1 MEFLTHKFGKF
12 YFLHEYANHKVI
24 DALLIEARVRH
35 ETINDL
41 PVLPDL
47 ASKLEPDILY
57 SSVAGTAAIEN
68 NPIPVE
74 GVKELAENKDI
85 EGYTQKHKQEI
96 TNLLNCYD
104 ILSEL
109 SKDSSSI
116 SLRIPEDY
124 IRKIH
129 AVVTEKVPHDRNV
142 PGQYRNGVV
151 LVGNTA
157 HGGVYK
163 PPKSLEDIKNLMA
176 KYIEWLNCDE
186 ILQLNPFIRAALAHY
201 HFSLIHPFWDGNGR
215 TARLIETAIL
225 EGANIKYVPKM
236 LANIYYKNVDEYYIA
251 YSKTYRLRKN
261 NDVSPFLEF
270 VLKSVIT
277 ALKEIQEE
285 ITFHTRLMIIR
296 DFFRYQFETKD
307 LTKRQYQF
315 LSLLPKHPGPFTL
328 KDLKTNP
335 IYATLYSDVT
345 TQTARRDLKKFEA
358 NKYLVKSGDKYNF
371 NYRLLG

>member
-12 YFLHEYANHKVI
+12 YFIHEYANHKAI

-41 PVLPDL
+41 PVLPEL

-57 SSVAGTAAIEN
+57 SSIAGTAAIED
-68 NPIPVE
+68 NPIPAE

-85 EGYTQKHKQEI
+85 EGYAQKHKQEI

-104 ILSEL
+104 ILSDL
-109 SKDSSSI
+109 SKDSSSV
-116 SLRIPEDY
+116 SLRISEDY
-124 IRKIH
+124 IRKVH
-129 AVVTEKVPHDRNV
+129 SVLTVGVPDDRNV
-142 PGQYRNGVV
+142 PGQYRNGEV
-151 LVGNTA
+151 LVGNIA

-225 EGANIKYVPKM
+225 EGA
-236 LANIYYKNVDEYYIA
+236 
-251 YSKTYRLRKN
+251 
-261 NDVSPFLEF
+261 
-270 VLKSVIT
+270 
-277 ALKEIQEE
+277 
-285 ITFHTRLMIIR
+285 
-296 DFFRYQFETKD
+296 
-307 LTKRQYQF
+307 
-315 LSLLPKHPGPFTL
+315 
-328 KDLKTNP
+328 
-335 IYATLYSDVT
+335 
-345 TQTARRDLKKFEA
+345 
-358 NKYLVKSGDKYNF
+358 
-371 NYRLLG
+371 